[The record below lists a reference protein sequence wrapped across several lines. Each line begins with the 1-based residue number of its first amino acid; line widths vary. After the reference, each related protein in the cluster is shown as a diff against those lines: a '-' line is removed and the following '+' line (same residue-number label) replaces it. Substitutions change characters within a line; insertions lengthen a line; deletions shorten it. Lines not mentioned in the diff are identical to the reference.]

1 MLLRSDPKSPNR
13 ATFKNLYK
21 LKKLYNY
28 RYQGAVGSVGVH
40 MHGFQG
46 ANVDEISHPG
56 RKTMTRLLVSLA
68 LLLGL
73 SGCGS
78 VGVDHYAD
86 QQPQLDLVRFFSQP
100 VKAWGI
106 FQKRSGEVAKRF
118 EVNISSRREGEKLI
132 LDERFLYSDG
142 TRQQRIW
149 TLTPDGPGRWRGRA
163 DDVVGEARAE
173 LAGNALRWRYV
184 LNQPVDGSV
193 YEVSF
198 DDWMYLMDED
208 TLINRSSMSKFGVEL
223 GQVTLFFR
231 RQPS

>member
-1 MLLRSDPKSPNR
+1 
-13 ATFKNLYK
+13 
-21 LKKLYNY
+21 
-28 RYQGAVGSVGVH
+28 
-40 MHGFQG
+40 
-46 ANVDEISHPG
+46 
-56 RKTMTRLLVSLA
+56 MTRLLVSL
-68 LLLGL
+68 LLVL
-73 SGCGS
+73 SLSSCGS

-86 QQPQLDLVRFFSQP
+86 QQPQLDLERFFSKP

-118 EVNISSRREGEKLI
+118 EVNIASRREGNALI

-142 TRQQRIW
+142 TRQQRVW

-163 DDVVGEARAE
+163 GDVVGEAIGE
-173 LAGNALRWRYV
+173 VAGNALRWRYR
-184 LNQPVDGSV
+184 LNLPVDGSV

-208 TLINRSSMSKFGVEL
+208 TLINRSSMSKFGVEW

-231 RQPS
+231 RQ